1 MVAYIWLCHAC
12 GGSNPAGSD
21 KCAACGCD
29 AVASRAGLER
39 DLVTLKARNAAVDLA
54 PMATGLQ
61 LLFGLGATIALIVGG
76 LLVFFSE
83 ETPTGFVVAF
93 GGYLLAKLAGRLG
106 KPNPADVPSDAQI

>member
-1 MVAYIWLCHAC
+1 MVGYVWTCHAC

-39 DLVTLKARNAAVDLA
+39 NFDTLKQRNAAVALA

-61 LLFGLGATIALIVGG
+61 LLFGLSATMALIVGG
-76 LLVFFSE
+76 LLVFFSD
-83 ETPTGFVVAF
+83 ETLLGFILAF
-93 GGYLLAKLAGRLG
+93 VGYLLAKVTGRLG
-106 KPNPADVPSDAQI
+106 KRKQSDTSSDAQN